1 MSVIDPTV
9 PEVPA
14 PRRALATGILIFAAF
29 MDLVDVTIVN
39 VALPSIRDDL
49 HATPAHLEWVLSG
62 YTLTFAVL
70 LITGGRLG
78 DNLGRRTMFVL
89 GVAGFT
95 LASLAACLSG
105 NGEVLVAARV
115 VQGGFAAMMV
125 PQLLSSVQ
133 VLYAPRDRAAVFG
146 IIGAVSGTAAVIG
159 PLLGGWLITH
169 DAFGIGWRSIFLI
182 NVPVGLVLLVLAWL
196 FVPNTSSTSAK
207 RIDLPGVAL
216 ASLGLFLLVF
226 PLIEGHSQDW
236 SLRIWLLLASSVV
249 VLAAFVAVQRR
260 TERLTGSSLLPM
272 HLFANR
278 GFSAGLL
285 TQSVFQ
291 GSLAGFSLVTIIY
304 VQSGLGFS
312 AFDSGVLLLPFS
324 LGAFVGTGISVPL
337 GLKVGKTVCLVGAL
351 LQAVGV
357 WWVTRVIEH
366 AGNDL
371 TRWSLTQPMLLAGVG
386 LGLLV
391 VPLIDIALAT
401 VPETEAGAASGTY
414 GTFQQV
420 GAALGIAVIGSVF
433 FGAVSA
439 FTPQALRD
447 ADVTAGWW
455 VIGGF
460 LLCAASTVF
469 LPDRAAV
476 HEHARA
482 QAELAGS
489 GVTEDR

>member
-1 MSVIDPTV
+1 VSVIDPTV
-9 PEVPA
+9 PTVPA

-39 VALPSIRDDL
+39 VALPSIRNDL

-78 DNLGRRTMFVL
+78 DNFGRRTMFLV

-95 LASLAACLSG
+95 AASLGACLSG
-105 NGEVLVAARV
+105 TGDVLVAARV

-125 PQLLSSVQ
+125 PQMLSSVQ
-133 VLYAPRDRAAVFG
+133 VLYAPRERAAVFG
-146 IIGAVSGTAAVIG
+146 IVGAVSGTAAVIG

-182 NVPVGLVLLVLAWL
+182 NIPIGLVLLVLAGL
-196 FVPNTSSTSAK
+196 FVPNTASESAK
-207 RIDLPGVAL
+207 RVDLPGVVL
-216 ASLGLFLLVF
+216 ASSGLFLLVF
-226 PLIEGHSQDW
+226 PLIEGHSQGW
-236 SLRIWLLLASSVV
+236 SLRIWLLLAASVI
-249 VLAAFVAVQRR
+249 VLAVFVAFERR

-278 GFSAGLL
+278 GFSAGLV
-285 TQSVFQ
+285 TQGVFQ

-312 AFDSGVLLLPFS
+312 AFDAGLMLLPFS
-324 LGAFVGTGISVPL
+324 LGAFVGTGVSVPL
-337 GLKVGKTVCLVGAL
+337 GLKVGKTVCLVGAGM
-351 LQAVGV
+351 QAVGV
-357 WWVTRVIEH
+357 WWAMRLIEH

-371 TRWSLTQPMLLAGVG
+371 TRWSLTPPMLLAGVG

-391 VPLIDIALAT
+391 VPLVDIALAT

-433 FGAVSA
+433 FGAVEA
-439 FTPQALRD
+439 FTPAALRA
-447 ADVTAGWW
+447 ADVTASWW
-455 VIGGF
+455 VVGGF
-460 LLCAASTVF
+460 LVCAASTVF
-469 LPDRAAV
+469 LPDRRAV
-476 HEHARA
+476 HEHAQAR
-482 QAELAGS
+482 AELLNA
-489 GVTEDR
+489 

>member
-1 MSVIDPTV
+1 VSVIDPTV
-9 PEVPA
+9 PHVQA

-39 VALPSIRDDL
+39 VALPSIREDL

-78 DNLGRRTMFVL
+78 DNLGRRTMFL
-89 GVAGFT
+89 IGVAGFT
-95 LASLAACLSG
+95 AASLGACLSG
-105 NGEVLVAARV
+105 NGDVLVVARV

-125 PQLLSSVQ
+125 PQMLSSVQ
-133 VLYAPRDRAAVFG
+133 VLYAPRERAAVFG
-146 IIGAVSGTAAVIG
+146 IVGAVSGTAAVIG

-169 DAFGIGWRSIFLI
+169 DAFGAGWRSIFLI
-182 NVPVGLVLLVLAWL
+182 NIPVGLVILVLAWR
-196 FVPNTSSTSAK
+196 FVPNTSSASAK
-207 RIDLPGVAL
+207 RVDVPGVLL
-216 ASLGLFLLVF
+216 ASAALFLLVF
-226 PLIEGHSQDW
+226 PLIEGHDQDW
-236 SLRIWLLLASSVV
+236 SLRIWLMLAGSA
-249 VLAAFVAVQRR
+249 VLMGVFVAVERR
-260 TERLTGSSLLPM
+260 TEQRTGSSLLPM

-312 AFDSGVLLLPFS
+312 AFSAGLLLLPFS

-357 WWVTRVIEH
+357 WWVMRIVDRV
-366 AGNDL
+366 GDDL
-371 TRWSLTQPMLLAGVG
+371 TRWSLTLPMLLAGVG

-391 VPLIDIALAT
+391 VPLVDIALAT
-401 VPETEAGAASGTY
+401 VEENDAGAASGTY

-433 FGAVSA
+433 FGAIES
-439 FTPQALRD
+439 FTPEALRH

-455 VIGGF
+455 VLGGF
-460 LLCAASTVF
+460 LVCAASTVF
-469 LPDRAAV
+469 LPGREAV

-482 QAELAGS
+482 QEALMSA
-489 GVTEDR
+489 

>member
-9 PEVPA
+9 PQVQA

-29 MDLVDVTIVN
+29 MDLIDVTIVN

-78 DNLGRRTMFVL
+78 DNVGRRTMFLL
-89 GVAGFT
+89 GVGGFT
-95 LASLAACLSG
+95 LASLGACLST
-105 NGEVLVAARV
+105 NGDMLVVARV

-125 PQLLSSVQ
+125 PQMLSSVQ
-133 VLYAPRDRAAVFG
+133 VLYPPRERAAVFG
-146 IIGAVSGTAAVIG
+146 VVGAVSGTAAVIG

-182 NVPVGLVLLVLAWL
+182 NIPVGLVILVLAWM
-196 FVPNTSSTSAK
+196 FVPNTSSATAK
-207 RIDLPGVAL
+207 RIDLPGVLL
-216 ASLGLFLLVF
+216 ASAALFLLVF

-236 SLRIWLLLASSVV
+236 SARIWLMLAGSA
-249 VLAAFVAVQRR
+249 VLMVLFVAVERR
-260 TERLTGSSLLPM
+260 TEQQTGSSLLPM

-278 GFSAGLL
+278 GFSAGLV

-304 VQSGLGFS
+304 VQAGLGFS
-312 AFDSGVLLLPFS
+312 AFHAGLMLLPFS
-324 LGAFVGTGISVPL
+324 IGAFVGTGISVPL
-337 GLKVGKTVCLVGAL
+337 GLKVGKTVCLAGAL

-357 WWVTRVIEH
+357 WWVARIIQDV
-366 AGNDL
+366 GDDL
-371 TRWSLTQPMLLAGVG
+371 TFWSLALPMLLAGIG

-391 VPLIDIALAT
+391 VPLVDIALAT

-420 GAALGIAVIGSVF
+420 GAALGIAVVGSVF
-433 FGAVSA
+433 FGAISS
-439 FTPQALRD
+439 FTPAALRD
-447 ADVTAGWW
+447 ADITASWW
-455 VIGGF
+455 VLGGF
-460 LLCAASTVF
+460 LVCAVSTAF
-469 LPDRAAV
+469 LPDREAV
-476 HEHARA
+476 QEHARA
-482 QAELAGS
+482 QAEMLES
-489 GVTEDR
+489 